1 VSIFVDKEAMHCP
14 KIKCESCSF
23 VNEKLS
29 NFEKMCDD
37 VKTDKPVNNEAF
49 VKAQNEVHLF
59 V

>member
-37 VKTDKPVNNEAF
+37 VKTMKRELNMLRFTFMP
-49 VKAQNEVHLF
+49 
-59 V
+59 